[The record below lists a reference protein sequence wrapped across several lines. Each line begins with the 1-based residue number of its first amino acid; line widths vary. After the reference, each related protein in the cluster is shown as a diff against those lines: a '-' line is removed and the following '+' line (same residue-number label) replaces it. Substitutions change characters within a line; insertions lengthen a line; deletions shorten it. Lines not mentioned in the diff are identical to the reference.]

1 MKEGRAMKI
10 EMMVFWFLILW
21 LVSVISYS
29 PMIKQVRV
37 KDCIYLVALVIFLV
51 LYFTDKFDPV

>member
-1 MKEGRAMKI
+1 MKI

-29 PMIKQVRV
+29 PMIKKVKV
-37 KDCIYLVALVIFLV
+37 KDCIFLIAMAIFLI
-51 LYFTDKFDPV
+51 LYFKEKLNPV